1 MKSSRSIYHN
11 FFWGSFF
18 RIPYQISGGYWI
30 PVNQNSW
37 NPWVEIAAAGHG
49 ISTMIFHVNGGDF
62 LRPTTSFWRTR
73 NGLRATVRVALCLRC
88 CTDGIL
94 PKNPDIKLAKTRGI
108 TSKHGKITCQKTN
121 RTRDKHNVMERFSRM
136 GQYHDTIWYLW
147 RMNRMSSTSLKIHGT
162 VWTGG
167 IIPSKILF

>member
-1 MKSSRSIYHN
+1 MQRKSHEI
-11 FFWGSFF
+11 WLLSFRFPVKF
-18 RIPYQISGGYWI
+18 RVDI
-30 PVNQNSW
+30 
-37 NPWVEIAAAGHG
+37 HG
-49 ISTMIFHVNGGDF
+49 WKPLRAMEYPPLMIFHVNGGDF

-94 PKNPDIKLAKTRGI
+94 PKNPDIKVAKTRGI

-136 GQYHDTIWYLW
+136 AQYHDTIWYPW

-167 IIPSKILF
+167 IPSKILF